1 MKTAIRRTS
10 VGECECDECDV
21 MPRFKTRS
29 SAHTSRKRYV
39 WMQIYFKHGKKIS
52 IIENTRIRVDDQ
64 IQFKNATCGRRSFLN
79 MEGKISV
86 FESIRLGV
94 NKTLLI
100 FTQICACVT
109 NNLWNVLDYQTRHE
123 NVQSLR
129 TNFGQVFF
137 SVQKEISSF
146 FKRCF
151 SKIYV
156 GSIVNLKLLLLP
168 NRVIAF

>member
-1 MKTAIRRTS
+1 MTSCLGSRLALPHIRLENAMC
-10 VGECECDECDV
+10 GC
-21 MPRFKTRS
+21 RFILNTE
-29 SAHTSRKRYV
+29 
-39 WMQIYFKHGKKIS
+39 KKIS

-137 SVQKEISSF
+137 SVQRRFQVFLRDVSPKFTLTVS
-146 FKRCF
+146 
-151 SKIYV
+151 
-156 GSIVNLKLLLLP
+156 
-168 NRVIAF
+168 